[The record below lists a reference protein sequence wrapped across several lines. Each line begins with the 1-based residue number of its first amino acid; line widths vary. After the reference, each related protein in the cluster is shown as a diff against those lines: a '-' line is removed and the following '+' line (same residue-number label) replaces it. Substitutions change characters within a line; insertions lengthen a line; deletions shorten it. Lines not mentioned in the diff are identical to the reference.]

1 MLNPR
6 SAVWLL
12 VFGVL
17 FACAPLARS
26 DEWVTCKRDL
36 STGQLLWMRGKST
49 EPLKNSVF
57 RPGSTNPE
65 LGTCSVGRD
74 QLRKAHGLTF

>member
-17 FACAPLARS
+17 FVCAPVARS
-26 DEWVTCKRDL
+26 EEWVMCRRDV
-36 STGQLLWMRGKST
+36 STGQLLWMRGKSA
-49 EPLKNSVF
+49 EPLKNTVF
-57 RPGSTNPE
+57 QPGSTNPGM
-65 LGTCSVGRD
+65 GTCLVDRD